1 MGSSQSQ
8 ALVQGPADPD
18 YPGQDVVAQ
27 LVLSRYRAG
36 LSVAGVF
43 PPAVA
48 PFPGSRLELPEFVVR
63 QRFVEHLLIHTE
75 HHGISPG
82 IPAGR
87 PGVD

>member
-8 ALVQGPADPD
+8 PLVQGPADPD

-27 LVLSRYRAG
+27 LVLSRYRAR
-36 LSVAGVF
+36 LSAAGVF

-48 PFPGSRLELPEFVVR
+48 FPGSRLELPEFVVR
-63 QRFVEHLLIHTE
+63 QRFVERLLIHTK
-75 HHGISPG
+75 HHDISRV

-87 PGVD
+87 PGVG